1 MRDKFLRLQRDK
13 ENTDQQSQ
21 KEREEFQAAYEELK
35 IEQHHLREPS
45 ELIEKQTKDYLKEKN
60 SELFDALIKQERLTE
75 KYKWE
80 LKKTGE
86 TLEQEMERF
95 DQMRKE
101 NNHMKNFIW
110 THHKVSTKSEKISK
124 KRDKSPNDVKMP
136 K

>member
-1 MRDKFLRLQRDK
+1 M
-13 ENTDQQSQ
+13 
-21 KEREEFQAAYEELK
+21 
-35 IEQHHLREPS
+35 REPS

-101 NNHMKNFIW
+101 NNHMRNFI
-110 THHKVSTKSEKISK
+110 
-124 KRDKSPNDVKMP
+124 
-136 K
+136 